1 MPVLSVVVPQNRVMR
16 ASAPDVAVLMIVDPL
31 LAARPEHSLQ
41 LQDLGYALAGQAQLY
56 VIGFLLALQDEQRFR
71 ICASVR

>member
-1 MPVLSVVVPQNRVMR
+1 MPVLPVVVPQNGVMR
-16 ASAPDVAVLMIVDPL
+16 AFAPDVALLMIVDPL
-31 LAARPEHSLQ
+31 LASCPEHTHQ

-56 VIGFLLALQDEQRFR
+56 VIGLLLALQDEQGFR